1 MHIIT
6 INRVLVC
13 YFSFHISE
21 MIYSYSTPRKSSCL
35 FSQSPPHRS
44 VQPSGSD
51 SPIAKKSA
59 RLFAIYLLQKYLN
72 KHRKSSLEMQKVQF
86 STQAPQYHPT
96 QSMVKIPKNPQQN
109 LMIRSGRFLRHCL
122 KSQRKEPK
130 DRLQFVA
137 QDIFTKTMC
146 QLCCYQIV

>member
-6 INRVLVC
+6 INIVLVC

-21 MIYSYSTPRKSSCL
+21 MIYSSSTPRKSSRL

-59 RLFAIYLLQKYLN
+59 QLFAISPPKYLN
-72 KHRKSSLEMQKVQF
+72 KHRKSSLEIQKVQF
-86 STQAPQYHPT
+86 SIQAPQYHPT
-96 QSMVKIPKNPQQN
+96 RSMVKIPKNPQQN
-109 LMIRSGRFLRHCL
+109 LRSGRFLRHCL